1 MTLAEA
7 IVRDDERTGERHLV
21 PEVVAY
27 RNEVRATLDM
37 LGERSEDPLRAHRML
52 GDRGLLAPAW
62 PSAFG
67 GRDLPRIAEALLL
80 EELGLRGLPDTL
92 WVTSVQVTGS
102 AILASGG
109 AALRAEL
116 LPEIAAGRLLASAL
130 FSEHGA
136 GSDVAAIVTT
146 GRRTPSGGWTLTG
159 LKTWSIGTPLAHVAL
174 CAFKDADEHGS
185 AYDAFSLCIVD
196 LRAEGVT
203 IRAIPTWQ
211 PDTFHEIV
219 LDDVDVPERMVLGT
233 GAQAWS
239 SMLSSIAVERSGFDY
254 LARAQRW
261 SRLSALEASS
271 SAGEV
276 LALRIRGCR
285 LLAIHEAVHGAYGAD
300 AGALMKLAASD
311 LAQEVDALIAR
322 QAMSRD
328 REWDGQRRHAFRE
341 APGLSLSAGAS
352 EVLVDVAASTIAD
365 ARVRCG
371 SCHEV
376 EHGLE
381 EIVLEL
387 ATGLEHTALE
397 ETLRSAG
404 LLTPAVPDSLGGL
417 GLDPWSALA
426 LPRALGRS
434 VQPLQA
440 IALSDAPPETPL
452 DAWRAVWLAGYLE
465 GLGRTAWEAMR
476 EHAQQRIV
484 GGRPLVE
491 RQLVA
496 DRLVRSLA
504 DLRILHELVE
514 DCVWR
519 RGCTYAAALASLAYE
534 IASRVAASLIQ
545 VQGARGLTAL
555 SPAGTIRDLIQ
566 EAWVAHR

>member
-7 IVRDDERTGERHLV
+7 IVRYDDERTGERHLP

-37 LGERSEDPLRAHRML
+37 IGERSEDPMRAHREL

-62 PSAFG
+62 PHAFG
-67 GRDLPRIAEALLL
+67 GRDLPRIAEGLLL

-102 AILASGG
+102 AILAAG
-109 AALRAEL
+109 AAELCAEL

-136 GSDVAAIVTT
+136 GSDVSAIMTT
-146 GRRTPSGGWTLTG
+146 GRRTSSGGWSLTG
-159 LKTWSIGTPLAHVAL
+159 LKPWSIGTPLAHVAL

-185 AYDAFSLCIVD
+185 AYDAFSLCVVD

-219 LDDVDVPERMVLGT
+219 LEDVDIPERMLLGA

-239 SMLSSIAVERSGFDY
+239 IMLSSIAVERSGFDY

-261 SRLSALEASS
+261 LRLSELEGSS
-271 SAGEV
+271 SASM
-276 LALRIRGCR
+276 LALRVRGCR
-285 LLAIHEAVHGAYGAD
+285 LLAIHEAAHGAYGAD
-300 AGALMKLAASD
+300 AGALMKLAASE
-311 LAQEVDALIAR
+311 LAQEVDSLTAR
-322 QAMSRD
+322 QATSRD
-328 REWDGQRRHAFRE
+328 REWDGQRRHAFHE

-352 EVLVDVAASTIAD
+352 EVLVDVAASAIAE

-381 EIVLEL
+381 EAAATL
-387 ATGLEHTALE
+387 ATGIEPAAIE
-397 ETLRSAG
+397 ETLQFSG
-404 LLTPAVPDSLGGL
+404 LLSPAMPAASGGL
-417 GLDPWSALA
+417 GLDPWSSLA

-434 VQPLQA
+434 VQPLRA
-440 IALSDAPPETPL
+440 IALPDAPPETAL
-452 DAWRAVWLAGYLE
+452 EGWRAVWLAGYFE
-465 GLGRTAWEAMR
+465 GIGRTAWEAMR
-476 EHAQQRIV
+476 EHAQRRIV
-484 GGRPLVE
+484 GGRPLAE

-504 DLRILHELVE
+504 NLRILHELVE

-519 RGCTYAAALASLAYE
+519 RGCSDAVALASLAYE
-534 IASRVAASLIQ
+534 TASRVAASLIQ